1 MYVYFKDG
9 KIRCYDMS
17 GMVEKEAFHLLK
29 DIRIFMGSCTV
40 LNVALAWNIQGNRDN
55 TACLDMDPETPYV
68 RPAVSE

>member
-1 MYVYFKDG
+1 MICLEWWKKRHF
-9 KIRCYDMS
+9 M
-17 GMVEKEAFHLLK
+17 